1 VVQSKY
7 YEWTFLLA
15 RFDDNFQLMN
25 VMTVVNATA
34 LACVAAAALTLA
46 AEQAPDTPNPPKGAK
61 AKTAFTGKLPALDAQ
76 HLTATVLEVTHAPGG
91 SSTAHRHPCPV
102 IGYVLEGAVRMQV
115 KGQEEKVYRPGDTFF
130 ESPGDVHA
138 VSANVSQ
145 DQPARFLAFF
155 VCDRETPLTVPVTD
169 AKDASAR

>member
-7 YEWTFLLA
+7 YEWTFLVA
-15 RFDDNFQLMN
+15 RFDDKFQLMN
-25 VMTVVNATA
+25 VMNVVNATA
-34 LACVAAAALTLA
+34 FVSVAAALTLA
-46 AEQAPDTPNPPKGAK
+46 AGQDKRPQAR
-61 AKTAFTGKLPALDAQ
+61 TAFTGKLPALDGQ
-76 HLTATVLEVTHAPGG
+76 HLTATVLEVTHSPGG
-91 SSTAHRHPCPV
+91 SSAAHRHPCPV

-130 ESPGDVHA
+130 ESPGDVHV

-155 VCDRETPLTVPVTD
+155 VCDRETALTLPVTAD
-169 AKDASAR
+169 AKGASGR